1 MKRFNK
7 LPKTPQGIQAVKA
20 AKKRRLKPK
29 FNYHLDISQW
39 GATKQIVNDLK
50 HVAMSFDEPDKKY
63 TGDEID
69 RLILTHKANKKY
81 KDI

>member
-50 HVAMSFDEPDKKY
+50 HVAMAFDEPDKIV
-63 TGDEID
+63 D
-69 RLILTHKANKKY
+69 Y
-81 KDI
+81 KPVNLNMLDIKTK